1 MNWFSRMLSV
11 TAISF
16 GNGRCE
22 ALKGNVKRS
31 ILSDLSGEL
40 TASGVTRG
48 ELWIQGNGRIRFSA
62 EIPPELHQRLRNIL
76 VQI

>member
-1 MNWFSRMLSV
+1 MRWFSRILSV

-16 GNGRCE
+16 EHGRCE
-22 ALKGNVKRS
+22 VLKGNVRRS

-40 TASGVTRG
+40 TASGVTCG
-48 ELWIQGNGRIRFSA
+48 ELWIQGNGRIQFSI

-76 VQI
+76 VQV